1 MELFCR
7 KVQWQNYIYSK
18 QTPNSFE
25 VNLSKLYKNNFKK
38 ASRKHQENAFKEYK
52 ETLMIF
58 EETIWNHRQSTKVKG
73 KVLLRYFSSEPSLKL
88 QWCRARDLWW
98 IRWRFELQS
107 SWEEQIFRNYF
118 KILPSKQIPAK
129 TNVKAK
135 LRERHMKEDTFI
147 L

>member
-7 KVQWQNYIYSK
+7 KVQWQNLIYSK

-25 VNLSKLYKNNFKK
+25 LNLSKLYKNNFKK

-52 ETLMIF
+52 KTLIIF

-98 IRWRFELQS
+98 IRNFTDQMKVWTAKLLRGT
-107 SWEEQIFRNYF
+107 N
-118 KILPSKQIPAK
+118 ILKLFQNLAIK
-129 TNVKAK
+129 TNSC
-135 LRERHMKEDTFI
+135 
-147 L
+147 